1 MDLSMH
7 RSRGLAAIAA
17 IAAIAV
23 TASVVFLSGPAAA
36 QDQGGNLVGTWAMTE
51 INGRGWNGERHT
63 TDTIDS
69 IVLEISEHD
78 GAVFA
83 GTYSWRLATEA
94 LAMDAGQGV
103 TTEAEEVVLGVL
115 DFDGT
120 YIMVDH
126 PDNSV
131 IRIRMVDDNTLEMVG
146 YETGPHAVVSRMTFE
161 RQ

>member
-1 MDLSMH
+1 MARLVH
-7 RSRGLAAIAA
+7 GSRGLAAITLA
-17 IAAIAV
+17 
-23 TASVVFLSGPAAA
+23 ASVCFMFDPAAA
-36 QDQGGNLVGTWAMTE
+36 QDQGTNLVGTWAMTE

-63 TDTIDS
+63 TETIDH
-69 IVLEISEHD
+69 IVLEISEHG
-78 GAVFA
+78 GAIFA
-83 GTYSWRLATEA
+83 GTYSWQLATDA

-126 PDNSV
+126 PDTSV
-131 IRIRMVDDNTLEMVG
+131 IRIRIVDDNTLEMVG
-146 YETGPHAVVSRMTFE
+146 YEAGPHAVVSRMTFE

>member
-1 MDLSMH
+1 MARETHGS
-7 RSRGLAAIAA
+7 SGLAAIAA
-17 IAAIAV
+17 IALA
-23 TASVVFLSGPAAA
+23 ASAGFLSDPAAA
-36 QDQGGNLVGTWAMTE
+36 QDQGTNLVGTWAMTE

-69 IVLEISEHD
+69 LMLEISEHD
-78 GAVFA
+78 GAIFA
-83 GTYSWRLATEA
+83 GTYSWQLATDA
-94 LAMDAGQGV
+94 LAMDAGQGI

-126 PDNSV
+126 PDTSV
-131 IRIRMVDDNTLEMVG
+131 IRIRIVDDDTLEMVG
-146 YETGPHAVVSRMTFE
+146 YEAGPHAVVSRMTFE